1 MLRKLSQYFMQFVSG
16 FKTCRTPPNIST
28 VTNKT
33 SQFAEKYDYSDEQSQ
48 CDDVAQDSDEISF
61 SYEIHIVNI
70 EILKLCIEI
79 LRLV

>member
-1 MLRKLSQYFMQFVSG
+1 MQFVSG

-48 CDDVAQDSDEISF
+48 CV
-61 SYEIHIVNI
+61 
-70 EILKLCIEI
+70 
-79 LRLV
+79 